1 MVQKFDVNLT
11 PFGLSRTVHLYLPA
25 GYRETEER
33 YPVLYFYD
41 GHNLFSDADATYG
54 KSWGLGDYLDHC
66 GKGFIVVGVECNHE
80 GNGRLI
86 EYYPFDGPVFGAERG
101 LGDMYMRWVVEELKP
116 YIDARCR
123 TLPGRETTMIG
134 GSSMG
139 GLMAAYSVIRHNDIF
154 SKAACLSSSIS
165 LCMPQLL
172 RLLEESPIDPDTRVY
187 LDWGSREAGDLEGL
201 ARRTDCNLT
210 LAHRLAERGA
220 SVYPR
225 IVPGGEHCEASWERQ
240 IPIFMSYLWGI

>member
-25 GYRETEER
+25 GYEETEER

-54 KSWGLGDYLDHC
+54 KSWGLGDYLDRC
-66 GKGFIVVGVECNHE
+66 GKGFIAVGVECNHE

-86 EYYPFDGPVFGAERG
+86 EYYPFDGPVFGAEQG
-101 LGDMYMRWVVEELKP
+101 LGDVYMRWVVEELKP

-187 LDWGSREAGDLEGL
+187 LDWGSREAGNLEGL
-201 ARRTDCNLT
+201 ARMTDCNLT

-225 IVPGGEHCEASWERQ
+225 IIPGGEHCEASWERQ
-240 IPIFMSYLWGI
+240 IPVFMSYLWGI